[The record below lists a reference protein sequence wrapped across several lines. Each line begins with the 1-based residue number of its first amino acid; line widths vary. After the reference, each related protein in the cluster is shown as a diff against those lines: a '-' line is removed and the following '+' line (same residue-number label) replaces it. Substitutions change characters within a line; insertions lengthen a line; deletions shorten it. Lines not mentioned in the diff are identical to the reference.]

1 MSSFTSSEDSDV
13 MMDQIRKA
21 RSSKTEPIEE
31 ESPHPNIHYHTP
43 KKSRRRGKEWPIS
56 HPAARRR
63 ERDIDMLTMSHLS
76 GVNEK
81 MAGVSNI
88 WLQ

>member
-1 MSSFTSSEDSDV
+1 MSSFASSEDSDV

-31 ESPHPNIHYHTP
+31 ESPHPNIHYQTL
-43 KKSRRRGKEWPIS
+43 KESRRCGKEWLIS
-56 HPAARRR
+56 YPAARRR
-63 ERDIDMLTMSHLS
+63 ERDIDMLTMAHLS